1 MLPREWNIQLI
12 DMNVARLK
20 DSHLHWANYGMISGM
35 LVHRESV
42 HQRLHLEPGDARLR
56 ASLFRVARVLREE
69 VTEAGGWDLELE
81 LPRRE
86 YDRLRK
92 NDPDFARACGA

>member
-1 MLPREWNIQLI
+1 VR
-12 DMNVARLK
+12 
-20 DSHLHWANYGMISGM
+20 
-35 LVHRESV
+35 
-42 HQRLHLEPGDARLR
+42 QRLRLEPRDARLR

-69 VTEAGGWDLELE
+69 VTDAGGWELELE

-92 NDPDFARACGA
+92 TDPDFARACGP